1 MTLRLWFNG
10 PWATP
15 AIAGLFILSSWTAEF
30 VLDSTLWGSIL
41 MVAAAVVAGFPI
53 ARQAVRALSRG
64 SIAIDL
70 LVTIAAIGAI
80 VIGNYWEAAAVT
92 FLFAFGHALEART
105 MNKTRSALSEL
116 IEVAP
121 DTAIVLRGGEQVEVP
136 AHTVRIGETVVIKN
150 GAKAP
155 VDGMVVTGRGTL
167 DQSSITGE
175 SIPAEKTEGDLV
187 FAGTMSTGGLI
198 TVKATGVGAD
208 TTLAKII
215 TRVEEAA
222 EAKAKTQAFIDR
234 FSQWYTPGII
244 ILAIAGGLITGNVT
258 LALTLLVIGCPGA
271 LVISIPVAI
280 VAGIGRAATE
290 GILIKGGEYVENA
303 AKITAVALDKTG
315 TLTEGRPT
323 LTDIVALGDHT
334 ADEVVGWAGIA
345 ESGSEHPLSAP
356 IVSAAAEKGLLG
368 PGFPDTTENVTGM
381 GIIAT
386 EGGRRI
392 LVGNTALLEREGI
405 LIDDANHHAERLAA
419 AGKTAMLVAVDD
431 ETIGVIA
438 VADTI
443 RTDARRM
450 VDELRRTGVT
460 RVVMLTGDSP
470 LVARAIAAQTGIDD
484 VRAGLLPD
492 DKLEAIQ
499 DLQAQGYR
507 VAMVGDGVNDAPA
520 LAVADIGVAMGAGG
534 TDVAI
539 ETADIALIADDLMKL
554 PRALDLAK
562 RTVAVMK
569 QNIVIALVTVVALLA
584 GVFAGGVTMTI
595 GMLVHELS
603 VLIVILNA
611 MRLLRKRPPRVTKRL
626 TEESRLETVRR

>member
-10 PWATP
+10 PWAIP
-15 AIAGLFILSSWTAEF
+15 ATAGLLILSSWTAEF

-41 MVAAAVVAGFPI
+41 MVAAAVAAGFPI

-121 DTAIVLRGGEQVEVP
+121 DTALVLRGGEQVEVP

-244 ILAIAGGLITGNVT
+244 ILAIAGGLITGNIT

-419 AGKTAMLVAVDD
+419 AGKTAMLVAVDG

-443 RTDARRM
+443 RSEARQM
-450 VDELRRTGVT
+450 VADLHRAGVT
-460 RVVMLTGDSP
+460 RVVMLTGDAP

-611 MRLLRKRPPRVTKRL
+611 MRLLRKRTPRVTKRL
-626 TEESRLETVRR
+626 PEESRLETVRR

>member
-41 MVAAAVVAGFPI
+41 MVAAAVAAGFPI

-405 LIDDANHHAERLAA
+405 LIDDANRHAERLAA
-419 AGKTAMLVAVDD
+419 AGKTAMLVAVDG

-443 RTDARRM
+443 RSEARQM
-450 VDELRRTGVT
+450 VADLHRAGVT
-460 RVVMLTGDSP
+460 RVVMLTGDSA

-626 TEESRLETVRR
+626 PEESRLETVRR

>member
-10 PWATP
+10 PWAIP
-15 AIAGLFILSSWTAEF
+15 ATAGLLILSSWTAEF

-41 MVAAAVVAGFPI
+41 MVVAAVAAGFPI

-80 VIGNYWEAAAVT
+80 IIGNYWEAAAVT

-121 DTAIVLRGGEQVEVP
+121 DTALVLRGGEQVEVP

-244 ILAIAGGLITGNVT
+244 ILAIAGGLITGNIT

-323 LTDIVALGDHT
+323 LTDIVAVGDHT

-431 ETIGVIA
+431 ETIGVIV

-443 RTDARRM
+443 RSEARQM
-450 VDELRRTGVT
+450 VADLHRAGVT

-611 MRLLRKRPPRVTKRL
+611 MRLLRKRTPRVTKRL
-626 TEESRLETVRR
+626 PEESRLETVRR